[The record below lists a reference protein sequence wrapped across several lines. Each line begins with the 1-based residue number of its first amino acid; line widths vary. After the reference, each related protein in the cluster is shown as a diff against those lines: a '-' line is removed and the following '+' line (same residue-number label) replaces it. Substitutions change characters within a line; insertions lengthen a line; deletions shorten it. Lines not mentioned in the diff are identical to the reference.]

1 MRKKILI
8 IAGTRPEA
16 IKTVSVVRALREF
29 SDIFDVRLCASGQ
42 HREMLAQAFADFG
55 MVPDINL
62 DVMTTGQTLAS
73 LSAQL
78 LTALDALYARE
89 MPDAVLVQGDT
100 TTVQVA
106 ALAAFYRNIPVG
118 HIEAG
123 LRSRNMAAPFPEE
136 LNRRIAGLAATW
148 HFAPTELARRNLL
161 EEGIPVKSI
170 LVTGNTVIDALL
182 WMRDLIGRDV
192 PELPRPVEETLAEG
206 RRVILITGHRRE
218 SFGEGF
224 QRICT
229 ALLELARRF
238 PEDRLVYPVHL
249 NPNVHGVVHDLLA
262 GSSGIILCE
271 PLTYKPFVR
280 LMAESR
286 LILTD
291 SGGIQEEGPSLG
303 KPVLVMRD
311 LTERPEGVDAGV
323 NVLVGTNPDVIVET
337 ASRLLHDADAYRAV
351 ADIPTPYG
359 DGRSGERIA
368 SFLRNRIYTR

>member
-1 MRKKILI
+1 VRKKVLI

-16 IKTVSVVRALREF
+16 IKTVSVVRAMRAF
-29 SDIFDVRLCASGQ
+29 SDVFDVRLCASGQ

-55 MVPDINL
+55 VVPDINL
-62 DVMTTGQTLAS
+62 DVMTAGQTLSS
-73 LSAQL
+73 LSARL
-78 LTALDALYARE
+78 FTALDDLYANER
-89 MPDAVLVQGDT
+89 PDAVLVQGDT

-106 ALAAFYRNIPVG
+106 ALAAFYRHIPVG

-123 LRSRNMAAPFPEE
+123 LRSHTMAAPFPEE
-136 LNRRIAGLAATW
+136 LNRRIAGLVATW
-148 HFAPTELARRNLL
+148 HFVPTELARRNLL
-161 EEGIPVKSI
+161 EEGVPDERI

-182 WMRDLIGRDV
+182 WMRDAVSGDV
-192 PELPRPVEETLAEG
+192 PALPRPVEEALSEG
-206 RRVILITGHRRE
+206 RRIILVTGHRRE

-238 PEDRLVYPVHL
+238 PDDRLVYPVHL
-249 NPNVHGVVHDLLA
+249 NPNVRDVVYTQLA
-262 GSSGIILCE
+262 GSSGVILCE

-280 LMAESR
+280 LMAGSC

-303 KPVLVMRD
+303 KPVLVMRE

-323 NVLVGTNPDVIVET
+323 NILVGTDPAVIVKT
-337 ASRLLHDADAYRAV
+337 VSRLLNDANAYRAV
-351 ADIPTPYG
+351 ADIPNPYG
-359 DGRSGERIA
+359 DGFGGERIA
-368 SFLRNRIYTR
+368 TFLRKHFS

>member
-16 IKTVSVVRALREF
+16 IKTVSVVRALRAF
-29 SDIFDVRLCASGQ
+29 PDLFDARLCASGQ
-42 HREMLAQAFADFG
+42 HREMLAQAFADFD
-55 MVPDINL
+55 MAPDINL
-62 DVMTTGQTLAS
+62 DVMTAGQTLSS
-73 LSAQL
+73 LSARL
-78 LTALDALYARE
+78 FSALDGLYARE
-89 MPDAVLVQGDT
+89 EPDVVLVQGDT

-106 ALAAFYRNIPVG
+106 ALAAFYRHIRVG

-123 LRSRNMAAPFPEE
+123 LRSHNMAAPFPEE
-136 LNRRIAGLAATW
+136 MNRRIAGLTAAW
-148 HFAPTELARRNLL
+148 HFAPTALARRNLL
-161 EEGIPVKSI
+161 AENVPDETI

-182 WMRDLIGRDV
+182 WMRDLIDREV
-192 PELPRPVEETLAEG
+192 PALPKPVEEALAGG
-206 RRVILITGHRRE
+206 RRVILVTGHRRE

-224 QRICT
+224 QRICA

-238 PEDRLVYPVHL
+238 PDVRLVYPVHL
-249 NPNVHGVVHDLLA
+249 NPKVRDVVHGLLA
-262 GSSGIILCE
+262 GSSGVILCE

-311 LTERPEGVDAGV
+311 LTERPEGVEAGV
-323 NVLVGTNPDVIVET
+323 NILVGTDTAVIVET

-351 ADIPTPYG
+351 ADIPNPYG
-359 DGRSGERIA
+359 DGRGGERIA
-368 SFLRNRIYTR
+368 AFLREQA